1 MLALRVYV
9 FIGAFLLF
17 SMEPLVG
24 RMLLPEFGG
33 AFHVWTTSLMFFQ
46 AVLFAAYAWAHL
58 VAPRIGR
65 AHAVLVLL
73 PLLFLPPTGGELV
86 GEHDVWALL
95 WALCRASALPFAAL
109 ATTSVT
115 AQAWLARSSLPG
127 KESPY
132 FLYALSNVGSL
143 AALLIYAL
151 CIEPFV
157 GLWLQRV
164 VWSVG
169 FLVWVGAAFLAWR
182 ATSASVG
189 SRAPEQGE
197 ATEGERRPT
206 TDGTKQATPRPSGA
220 TIAYWIVLSACP
232 SALLMAVTNLIALD
246 AGNVPLVWVVPLAL
260 YLLTF
265 VWAFGDPPAGR
276 ETRVP
281 SGVLRI
287 WPHFAAVGL
296 FFWSGADTG
305 STWLE
310 ILLHASIFFVIALA
324 GHTELYRVRPK
335 PEHLTL
341 YYLVMS
347 FGGWVGGAFVALV
360 APALFTG
367 LFEYPLAILAL
378 GAAMIVWR
386 RDELRGWFKT
396 AGIPAIAVSVAL
408 IAVIGWKVAE
418 GATTGNGSERV
429 LATDRSFYGIYRVLE
444 TRRGGAVIRD
454 LVSGSTCHG
463 RQFMDAPGRAEPLSY
478 YHREGPLGD
487 VMTVLRAG
495 HPGPLRFGAVGL
507 GVGAAAAY
515 VEPGDTMTFY
525 EIDAADVAFA
535 ERYFHYLE
543 DARGSVDTVVGDA
556 RVRLR
561 DLPPTTDWDLLLV
574 DAFAGDAIPTHLVTL
589 EAVEL
594 DRSLVAEDGYLLFH
608 ISNRYYDLLPVLA
621 RIASELEVPAAFER
635 DLNNLAVGQDPSVY
649 FLFAPS
655 SESIAPLEPLGWV
668 RVTPELAS
676 RSGLWTDDHVNTLAA
691 LLPDWQ

>member
-1 MLALRVYV
+1 MLALRLYV
-9 FIGAFLLF
+9 FLGAFLLF
-17 SMEPLVG
+17 TLEPLVG
-24 RMLLPEFGG
+24 RLLLPEFGG

-46 AVLFAAYAWAHL
+46 ALLFLAYAWAHL

-65 AHAVLVLL
+65 VHAILWLL
-73 PLLFLPPTGGELV
+73 PLLVLPPGQGEIT
-86 GEHDVWALL
+86 GEHDVLALL
-95 WALCRASALPFAAL
+95 WALVRSCALPFVAL

-143 AALLIYAL
+143 AALVLYAL
-151 CIEPFV
+151 VIEPLV
-157 GLWLQRV
+157 GLSIQRV
-164 VWSVG
+164 VWSVAFG
-169 FLVWVGAAFLAWR
+169 VWVLSGVLAWR
-182 ATSASVG
+182 ATTPSAGKLPTKEVE
-189 SRAPEQGE
+189 ADPE
-197 ATEGERRPT
+197 ARPT
-206 TDGTKQATPRPSGA
+206 QDAEPRPSGA

-232 SALLMAVTNLIALD
+232 SALLMAVTNLIAID

-265 VWAFGDPPAGR
+265 VWAFGDPPPGQA
-276 ETRVP
+276 TRVP
-281 SGVLRI
+281 PAVLRI

-305 STWLE
+305 STWME
-310 ILLHASIFFVIALA
+310 ILLHAGIFFVITLA
-324 GHTELYRVRPK
+324 AHTELYRVRPAAQ
-335 PEHLTL
+335 HLTL
-341 YYLVMS
+341 FYLVMS

-360 APALFTG
+360 APTLFTR
-367 LFEYPLAILAL
+367 LLEYPLSVIAL
-378 GAAMIVWR
+378 GLAMLSWR
-386 RDELRGWFKT
+386 ATDLKRWIQTPGVR
-396 AGIPAIAVSVAL
+396 AIAISLVVLIGVIAFQVARG
-408 IAVIGWKVAE
+408 V
-418 GATTGNGSERV
+418 TRGSGSDRV
-429 LATDRSFYGIYRVLE
+429 VATDRSFYGIYQVLE
-444 TRRGGAVIRD
+444 TRRGGALMRD
-454 LVSGSTCHG
+454 LVSGTTCHG

-487 VMTVLRAG
+487 VMRALRTDRAG
-495 HPGPLRFGAVGL
+495 APLTIGAVGL

-515 VEPGDTMTFY
+515 VEPADRMTFY

-543 DARGSVDTVVGDA
+543 DARGEVDTVVGDA

-561 DLPPTTDWDLLLV
+561 ELEHSPEWDLLLV

-594 DRSLVAEDGYLLFH
+594 DRSLVRSDGYLLFH

-621 RIASELEVPAAFER
+621 RIASELDVPAAFER
-635 DLNNLAVGQDPSVY
+635 DLNDLAVGQDPAVY

-655 SESIAPLEPLGWV
+655 DAAIDPLLAEGWV
-668 RVTPELAS
+668 RVSPELGRDAW
-676 RSGLWTDDHVNTLAA
+676 LWTDDHVNTLAA

>member
-1 MLALRVYV
+1 MLALRLYV
-9 FIGAFLLF
+9 FLGAFLLF
-17 SMEPLVG
+17 SLEPLVG
-24 RMLLPEFGG
+24 RLLLPEFGG

-46 AVLFAAYAWAHL
+46 GLLLLAYGWAHL

-65 AHAVLVLL
+65 AHAILLLL
-73 PLLFLPPTGGELV
+73 PLLVLPPGQGEIT
-86 GEHDVWALL
+86 GEHDVFALL
-95 WALCRASALPFAAL
+95 FALVRSCALPFVAL

-143 AALLIYAL
+143 AALLLYAL
-151 CIEPFV
+151 VIEPLV
-157 GLWLQRV
+157 GLSTQRL

-169 FLVWVGAAFLAWR
+169 FGVWIGSALLAWR
-182 ATSASVG
+182 ATVPVPGKLPELAIEA
-189 SRAPEQGE
+189 AP
-197 ATEGERRPT
+197 APAPAL
-206 TDGTKQATPRPSGA
+206 DADRPSGR

-232 SALLMAVTNLIALD
+232 SALLMAVTNLIAID

-265 VWAFGDPPAGR
+265 VWAFADPPPGR
-276 ETRVP
+276 STRVP
-281 SGVLRI
+281 AAVLRI

-305 STWLE
+305 STWME
-310 ILLHASIFFVIALA
+310 ILLHAGIFFVITLA
-324 GHTELYRVRPK
+324 AHTELYRVRPAAK
-335 PEHLTL
+335 HLTL
-341 YYLVMS
+341 FYLVMA
-347 FGGWVGGAFVALV
+347 FGGWVGGAFVALI

-367 LFEYPLAILAL
+367 LFEYPISIVALAV
-378 GAAMIVWR
+378 AMVIWR
-386 RDELRGWFKT
+386 ADDLRGWIKT
-396 AGIPAIAVSVAL
+396 AGVPAIAISLAL
-408 IAVIGWKVAE
+408 IAVIAFKVAE
-418 GATTGNGSERV
+418 GATTGSGNERV
-429 LATDRSFYGIYRVLE
+429 VATDRSFYGIYRVLE
-444 TRRGGAVIRD
+444 TRRDGALMRD
-454 LVSGSTCHG
+454 LVSGTTCHG

-487 VMTVLRAG
+487 VMRALREDRAG
-495 HPGPLRFGAVGL
+495 APLTIGAVGL

-515 VEPGDTMTFY
+515 VEPADRMTFY

-543 DARGSVDTVVGDA
+543 DARGEVDTVVGDA

-561 DLPPTTDWDLLLV
+561 ELEHSPEWDLLLI

-594 DRSLVAEDGYLLFH
+594 DRTLVRGDGYLLFH

-621 RIASELEVPAAFER
+621 RIAHELDMPAAFER
-635 DLNNLAVGQDPSVY
+635 DLNNLAVGQDPAVY

-655 SESIAPLEPLGWV
+655 DASIEPLLRSGWV
-668 RVTPELAS
+668 RVTPELGADAW
-676 RSGLWTDDHVNTLAA
+676 LWTDDHVNTLAA